1 MAKEIM
7 DFERCKK
14 EFIRVAEKD
23 TEKIKSILK
32 MAELELQIISKIE
45 VNSDTAS
52 KLAKDY
58 YEIIKEL
65 LIALLLS
72 HGLKSSNHECLISF
86 LKQKYPKFEYE
97 ATLIHQLKNIRNRI
111 SYDGYFVDE
120 HYITKNKTEF
130 SNLINLIKELINEN
144 VPELGQQD

>member
-1 MAKEIM
+1 MAKEII

-14 EFIRVAEKD
+14 EFIRSVEVD
-23 TEKIKSILK
+23 LDKIKAIIK
-32 MAELELQIISKIE
+32 MTRLELKIIDKIE
-45 VNSDTAS
+45 VSADTAS

-65 LIALLLS
+65 LTALLLS

-86 LKQKYPKFEYE
+86 FKSEYPTYEYE
-97 ATLIHQLKNIRNRI
+97 AGIVHELKDIRNRV

-120 HYITKNKTEF
+120 NYVIKNKMEF
-130 SNLINLIKELINEN
+130 KHIIVLLNKLVKEK
-144 VPELGQQD
+144 VPNLGQMG